1 MLTTYW
7 RSAISGKRGVVRKI
21 EEKKVNQKSKP
32 KKKSQ
37 AVFLFAHD
45 TSSAES
51 HDDSSLLS
59 CADHRRPSSCTDRTM
74 LAPIRPSAQ
83 CCTAYSIRPITR
95 TKANMPK

>member
-1 MLTTYW
+1 MGVYEGREDEEGADHILAFSHKRKEGW
-7 RSAISGKRGVVRKI
+7 CGKR

-51 HDDSSLLS
+51 HAEFLALVM

-74 LAPIRPSAQ
+74 LAPPHPSAQ
-83 CCTAYSIRPITR
+83 CRTA
-95 TKANMPK
+95 